1 LSGITKQE
9 YNLPKIDS
17 AHPTEYR
24 LLPSGFSPQTRLVSD
39 IFRANNSCI
48 HKLSNGLLICSV
60 TFPYFPSSLHT
71 LSRRAKELNP
81 DHLPSRLILIMA
93 GMAGSQ
99 GVRKERKY
107 KVLHSKSRQTIS
119 SVHRYMKEKENK
131 YQVVLKNIQEKQ
143 CKV

>member
-1 LSGITKQE
+1 
-9 YNLPKIDS
+9 
-17 AHPTEYR
+17 
-24 LLPSGFSPQTRLVSD
+24 
-39 IFRANNSCI
+39 
-48 HKLSNGLLICSV
+48 
-60 TFPYFPSSLHT
+60 
-71 LSRRAKELNP
+71 
-81 DHLPSRLILIMA
+81 MA